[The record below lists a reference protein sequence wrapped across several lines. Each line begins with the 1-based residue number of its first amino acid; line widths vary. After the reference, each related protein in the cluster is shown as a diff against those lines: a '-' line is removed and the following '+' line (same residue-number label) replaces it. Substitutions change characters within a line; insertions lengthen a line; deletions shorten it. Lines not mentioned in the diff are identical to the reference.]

1 MPLAKHILVV
11 DDDSDVLDVLVAML
25 EESGFLTSQ
34 ADCGA
39 AMRDV
44 LARLGMAI
52 DAVVLDCLMP
62 GEPGTELALYAK
74 ELKLPVVMISGS
86 PEALKFSAENGI
98 QLLEK
103 PFRSADLLSA
113 IETAMSSGEF
123 RQHEA

>member
-1 MPLAKHILVV
+1 VV
-11 DDDSDVLDVLVAML
+11 DDDSDVRDVLVAML

-39 AMRDV
+39 AMRDL

-62 GEPGTELALYAK
+62 GEPGVDLALHAK

-86 PEALKFSAENGI
+86 PEALKFAAENGI

-103 PFRSADLLSA
+103 PFRSAELLSA
-113 IETAMSSGEF
+113 IETAISSGEF
-123 RQHEA
+123 GQREA